1 MHRTKHPQLL
11 DIIAIAICG
20 VICGADNWV
29 DLELFGRSKEEGL
42 KRFLV
47 LPNGTPS
54 HDTFGRVFARL
65 DPEKFVQCFTSWV
78 KAVSQLT
85 QGQVI
90 AIDGKTLRRSHD
102 RANGKSA
109 IHLVG
114 AWASANHLVLGQLKV
129 DDKSNEIT
137 AIPEL
142 LEVLELSGCIIP
154 IDAMGCQKDIA
165 HQMVEPGADYV
176 LALKEN
182 QGQPR

>member
-1 MHRTKHPQLL
+1 MGPEESAYGSIGEHFNHLEDPRMDRTKHHQLL

-29 DLELFGRSKEEGL
+29 DLELFGRSKEEWL

-47 LPNGTPS
+47 LPNGIPS

-65 DPEKFVQCFTSWV
+65 DPEKFAQCFTSWV

-102 RANGKSA
+102 
-109 IHLVG
+109 
-114 AWASANHLVLGQLKV
+114 
-129 DDKSNEIT
+129 
-137 AIPEL
+137 
-142 LEVLELSGCIIP
+142 
-154 IDAMGCQKDIA
+154 
-165 HQMVEPGADYV
+165 
-176 LALKEN
+176 
-182 QGQPR
+182 